1 MKPGKHQRSKQ
12 RFQDLC
18 WNVHD
23 CAQSFVLLSYTMPE
37 LRNQHF
43 FIGSSSVRSKQLLC
57 FVHGQGQNREQKHTT
72 KNFHK
77 FDNHSPL
84 LTMPKPRRKVILH
97 GPSTSSEETPPTFSS
112 ATSSPTESDES
123 ERDGTQQQVQRLR
136 EELQNVLCLKESL
149 EHDLSIF
156 KFGLRQFKDSDK
168 DMSYYAGLTYGQFVA
183 LFKFLN
189 AHDICHRLNYWGSDY
204 AKMQLP
210 ESEERGQ
217 KCSLEPEDELF
228 LTLHVD

>member
-1 MKPGKHQRSKQ
+1 MHNLLFCSHT
-12 RFQDLC
+12 LC
-18 WNVHD
+18 MNYVTNT
-23 CAQSFVLLSYTMPE
+23 FLLV
-37 LRNQHF
+37 
-43 FIGSSSVRSKQLLC
+43 SSSVRSKQLLC

-112 ATSSPTESDES
+112 ATSSPTESAES
-123 ERDGTQQQVQRLR
+123 ERDGTQQQVERLR
-136 EELQNVLCLKESL
+136 EELQNVLRLKESL

-156 KFGLRQFKDSDK
+156 KFGLRRFKDSDK
-168 DMSYYAGLTYGQFVA
+168 DMSYYTGLTYGQFVA

-210 ESEERGQ
+210 ESEKRGQ
-217 KCSLEPEDELF
+217 KRS
-228 LTLHVD
+228 